1 MSARILIAFALVT
14 LLAAC
19 ASAPQPLAT
28 APARPS
34 GVVVAFG
41 TLASV
46 GTCEYRLAAEYTA
59 LALAR
64 YRAARALDEKRIDVA
79 AAREVQALADQARA
93 ELDRAC
99 APPEDEVRERTAA
112 ARAREIRARIDTII
126 GG

>member
-1 MSARILIAFALVT
+1 MRIFLTIALASI
-14 LLAAC
+14 LAAC
-19 ASAPQPLAT
+19 AAPAPQLASAPQP
-28 APARPS
+28 ARM
-34 GVVVAFG
+34 VAFA

-99 APPEDEVRERTAA
+99 APPVDETRERTAA
-112 ARAREIRARIDTII
+112 ARARDLRARIDTII